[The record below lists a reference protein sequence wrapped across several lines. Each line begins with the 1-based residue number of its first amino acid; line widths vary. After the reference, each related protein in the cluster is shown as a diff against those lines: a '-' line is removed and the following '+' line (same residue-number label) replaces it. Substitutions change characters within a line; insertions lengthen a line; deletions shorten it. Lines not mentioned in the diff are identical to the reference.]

1 MHNAYDIFEEASIA
15 FWISCF
21 LWWQNFYLWFD
32 HIFVTQ
38 NLHIVCFHLTQKL
51 FLTRL
56 WRWEYDWKK
65 CFALM
70 QPRVSAIWRRFSC
83 FPLSVIEIWFYHSMD
98 PWFNIGLIS
107 KKAKKFSTFDQCYK
121 MNTNFLQC
129 FQKSNLKLKEKGN
142 TDKFNT

>member
-1 MHNAYDIFEEASIA
+1 MHNAYDVLEEALIA

-70 QPRVSAIWRRFSC
+70 QPRVSAIWRYFSC
-83 FPLSVIEIWFYHSMD
+83 FPLSVIEILFYHSMD
-98 PWFNIGLIS
+98 TWCNRSTLAWF
-107 KKAKKFSTFDQCYK
+107 QR
-121 MNTNFLQC
+121 
-129 FQKSNLKLKEKGN
+129 KLKSFQPLIN
-142 TDKFNT
+142 ATTWAQIFYIVFNKAT